1 MTLSEAFAHFIQ
13 HPVPL
18 GEEEVYLCT
27 RSILDTVG
35 AMVLGS
41 RTGVVEKAARVIP
54 RAGKATLAGIGGG
67 FSARDAAFLNGI
79 SGHELELDDTSSS
92 NLGHPTVAVL
102 PALLALGEELNSP
115 GEELIRAFAVATEVE
130 CKLGRLCAHALHER
144 GWHASSV
151 TGIVGAAAGAAYL
164 LKLKEKELVN
174 CLGIA
179 ASMAAGVRENFGTDT
194 KSLHIGKAAAD
205 GLLAACLAREGCTAS
220 SSALDGREGYL
231 YEYSGLRFDPFGSD
245 WYKTLGNRYDVCTP
259 GFAIKQYPSCNPY
272 LPTQPKE
279 IAEAALRCYEA
290 GAAMVHIH
298 VRDDNDAGSMRF
310 DKFEEAV
317 GLIRA
322 SGCPVLLNLTSSGGQ
337 GFSWEERIRPFRELR
352 PEMAS
357 FDAGTMNWLHSVVF
371 MNEPKFLEL
380 CGQEMRAAGVKPEIE
395 VFDMGMLNTAKH
407 YLKTGVLDAPAHF
420 QLCLG
425 APGGMEATTESLVY
439 LVNHLPENCTWSTF
453 GIGRGANEITLAALA
468 MGGNIRVGLED
479 NVYYNKGILAQGS
492 QQFIGRVKRVAA
504 EFGRVLAT
512 PEEARAILGL
522 K

>member
-1 MTLSEAFAHFIQ
+1 MTT
-13 HPVPL
+13 
-18 GEEEVYLCT
+18 T
-27 RSILDTVG
+27 RRLNDSNKVIVTAALTG
-35 AMVLGS
+35 A
-41 RTGVVEKAARVIP
+41 
-54 RAGKATLAGIGGG
+54 
-67 FSARDAAFLNGI
+67 
-79 SGHELELDDTSSS
+79 
-92 NLGHPTVAVL
+92 
-102 PALLALGEELNSP
+102 
-115 GEELIRAFAVATEVE
+115 
-130 CKLGRLCAHALHER
+130 
-144 GWHASSV
+144 V
-151 TGIVGAAAGAAYL
+151 T
-164 LKLKEKELVN
+164 
-174 CLGIA
+174 
-179 ASMAAGVRENFGTDT
+179 T
-194 KSLHIGKAAAD
+194 KQD
-205 GLLAACLAREGCTAS
+205 
-220 SSALDGREGYL
+220 
-231 YEYSGLRFDPFGSD
+231 
-245 WYKTLGNRYDVCTP
+245 
-259 GFAIKQYPSCNPY
+259 NPY

-322 SGCPVLLNLTSSGGQ
+322 TGCPVLLNLTSSGGQ

-479 NVYYNKGILAQGS
+479 NVYYNKGVLAQGS

-512 PEEARAILGL
+512 PEKARAILGL

>member
-1 MTLSEAFAHFIQ
+1 MTT
-13 HPVPL
+13 
-18 GEEEVYLCT
+18 T
-27 RSILDTVG
+27 RRLNDSNKVIVTAALTG
-35 AMVLGS
+35 A
-41 RTGVVEKAARVIP
+41 
-54 RAGKATLAGIGGG
+54 
-67 FSARDAAFLNGI
+67 
-79 SGHELELDDTSSS
+79 
-92 NLGHPTVAVL
+92 
-102 PALLALGEELNSP
+102 
-115 GEELIRAFAVATEVE
+115 
-130 CKLGRLCAHALHER
+130 
-144 GWHASSV
+144 V
-151 TGIVGAAAGAAYL
+151 T
-164 LKLKEKELVN
+164 
-174 CLGIA
+174 
-179 ASMAAGVRENFGTDT
+179 T
-194 KSLHIGKAAAD
+194 KQD
-205 GLLAACLAREGCTAS
+205 
-220 SSALDGREGYL
+220 
-231 YEYSGLRFDPFGSD
+231 
-245 WYKTLGNRYDVCTP
+245 
-259 GFAIKQYPSCNPY
+259 NPY

-290 GAAMVHIH
+290 GAANWGARNSIDF
-298 VRDDNDAGSMRF
+298 RLLL
-310 DKFEEAV
+310 DKFGDKV